1 MKGCVEINI
10 NISKNYG
17 YPDFSSVNSY
27 ILEQRFSLSKSDFEF
42 INSVKEKKNR
52 LGFAVLFKTFG
63 YLGYFMNDLNKV
75 PNKIVMHL
83 SQQLELDAR
92 DIYRYNK
99 LESVKGYHI
108 RLIKK
113 YYGINIFDSESKEA
127 IFKWLIEQCRITS
140 DYINIVK
147 SCVQKIKIDH
157 FELPSV
163 NSIESLVDLA
173 LETVNKE
180 YYDYFDKALL
190 NKQKSMI
197 NELVKKLPKSHIKS
211 ELSLLKLVPSK
222 PNIVTLNAQLKLYS
236 KLKEFEISKGIM
248 KEMRVHKIEYF
259 AYQGKKYNIK
269 MLRNF
274 EAPKRY
280 TILACFIFKNMQDT
294 FDNIISLFIKKIKKA
309 DSRAYFNFK
318 KDLVRH
324 SFVTKR
330 NVKDYGTLSNKIARN
345 YDEEP
350 DTFKREIVVFKS
362 KAEFEKIFNEA
373 SLYYEQ
379 NSDKY
384 RYMIKELPGLRK
396 FSQRALNVL
405 NLKSEPENCHILE
418 MLEIIKRRWK
428 NKNEQIKIP
437 ENIKDSIESSWREYI
452 FPEDA
457 DFDWRYFE
465 VYAIFTLAEA
475 IKANDVWVE
484 GSNEYSSLEEHV
496 FTKEEW
502 AANIREKYL
511 EELKLPVDKEKIIQK
526 TKRALEEECKK
537 FDNGIRQNRYVKLKP
552 KNIYIAPLDRAKVPS
567 YIRSLKNK
575 ILEIIGD
582 VELADILMD
591 VQLDTNFCS
600 NFRHIGGWKKE
611 ISPVSNDKLLATLH
625 SIGCNLGPAQTEKST
640 IFTEKQI
647 TNAKNSY
654 LSHRNLRNANNQ
666 MVNLFTK
673 LKITNCWGDGSS
685 VSADGRLIRM
695 VNKNLL
701 AAWNVKYHSIGGMLY
716 THVSDK
722 YVAIYSQFIN
732 CGVYEADYILDAL
745 FDEENKIDEKPSK
758 LHSDTHGQKEMLFGF
773 TELLNIKLMPRIRY
787 LKDCYLYKP
796 DLSSKYKNIDSIFE
810 RAIKW
815 NRIYVPLD
823 DMLRYAA
830 SIRYGKTKS
839 STILKKMSTNRK
851 TNKIYEGFK
860 ELGKVARTIYIL
872 EYARS
877 KEIRRMVQ
885 LACNKSE
892 MWNNFQKFIYFGQ
905 SGEIRTNDPAE
916 QKEAT
921 TALELVCN
929 VVAYWNAKK
938 INEGVQ
944 KLREQGE
951 RVKDDDIKFITPLI
965 TRHINRHG
973 KFSFDLEKRRREL
986 K

>member
-1 MKGCVEINI
+1 M
-10 NISKNYG
+10 
-17 YPDFSSVNSY
+17 
-27 ILEQRFSLSKSDFEF
+27 
-42 INSVKEKKNR
+42 
-52 LGFAVLFKTFG
+52 
-63 YLGYFMNDLNKV
+63 
-75 PNKIVMHL
+75 
-83 SQQLELDAR
+83 
-92 DIYRYNK
+92 
-99 LESVKGYHI
+99 
-108 RLIKK
+108 
-113 YYGINIFDSESKEA
+113 NIFDSESKEA

-180 YYDYFDKALL
+180 YYDYFDKALS
-190 NKQKSMI
+190 NKQKSMM

-211 ELSLLKLVPSK
+211 EFSLLKLVPGK
-222 PNIVTLNAQLKLYS
+222 ANIVTLNAQLKLYS
-236 KLKEFEISKGIM
+236 KLKEFEISKGVM

-294 FDNIISLFIKKIKKA
+294 FDNIISLFIKKIKLA
-309 DSRAYFNFK
+309 DGRAYFNFK

-324 SFVTKR
+324 SYDTRR
-330 NVKDYGTLSNKIARN
+330 NVKDYGTLSNRIARN

-350 DTFKREIVVFKS
+350 KTFKREVVLFKS
-362 KAEFEKIFNEA
+362 KAEFERAFNEA
-373 SLYYEQ
+373 SRYYEQ

-384 RYMIKELPGLRK
+384 RYMIKELSGLRK
-396 FSQRALNVL
+396 LSQKTLSVL
-405 NLKSEPENCHILE
+405 SLKSEIENQYVLE
-418 MLEIIKRRWK
+418 MLDIIKRRWK
-428 NKNEQIKIP
+428 SKNEQIKIP
-437 ENIKDSIESSWREYI
+437 ENIKDSIEPSWREYI
-452 FPEDA
+452 FPDNSG
-457 DFDWRYFE
+457 FDWRYFE
-465 VYAIFTLAEA
+465 VYVIFTLAEA
-475 IKANDVWVE
+475 IKSNDVWVE
-484 GSNEYSSLEEHV
+484 GSNEYGSIEDYV
-496 FTKEEW
+496 FTREEW
-502 AANIREKYL
+502 GNIRPAYL
-511 EELKLPVDKEKIIQK
+511 EELKLPLDKEKTIQK
-526 TKRALEEECKK
+526 SKRALEEECRK
-537 FDNGIRQNRYVKLKP
+537 FDNGVRQNRYVKLKS
-552 KNIYIAPLDRAKVPS
+552 KNICITPLDRAKVPS

-591 VQLDTNFCS
+591 VQLETNFCS

-611 ISPVSNDKLLATLH
+611 ISLVSHDKLLATLH

-640 IFTEKQI
+640 IFKEKQI
-647 TNAKNSY
+647 TNTKNSY

-695 VNKNLL
+695 VNKNLM

-745 FDEENKIDEKPSK
+745 FDEENKVDKKPYK

-787 LKDCYLYKP
+787 LKECYLYKP
-796 DLSSKYKNIDSIFE
+796 DSSSKYKYIDMIFD
-810 RAIKW
+810 RPIKW
-815 NRIYVPLD
+815 DRIYVPLD

-839 STILKKMSTNRK
+839 STILKKMATTRR
-851 TNKIYEGFK
+851 TNKIYEGFR

-929 VVAYWNAKK
+929 VVAYWNARK
-938 INEGVQ
+938 ISEAVEYL
-944 KLREQGE
+944 KEQGE
-951 RVKDDDIKFITPLI
+951 NIKDEDIKFITPLI
-965 TRHINRHG
+965 TSHINRFG
-973 KFSFDLEKRRREL
+973 KFDFDMEKR
-986 K
+986 KHSMMNGGK